1 MNWFRISLVKSWCKK
16 HVLYFSF
23 EKEDFHMIITFA
35 CEMANFCN
43 GTATTGTTTMTMTK
57 TSTTLT
63 MVTPTAVTASTRMLI
78 AIYNNKNDVDDSDN
92 GMVNIVCT
100 ADCQ

>member
-1 MNWFRISLVKSWCKK
+1 
-16 HVLYFSF
+16 
-23 EKEDFHMIITFA
+23 
-35 CEMANFCN
+35 
-43 GTATTGTTTMTMTK
+43 MTMTK